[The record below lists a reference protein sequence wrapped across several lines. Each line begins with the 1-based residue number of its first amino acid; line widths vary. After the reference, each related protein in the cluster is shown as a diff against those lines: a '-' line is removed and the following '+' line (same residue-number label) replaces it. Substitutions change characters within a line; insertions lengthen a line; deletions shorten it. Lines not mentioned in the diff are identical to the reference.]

1 MRSFFVIL
9 AAVLAAGC
17 GPYLIR
23 GPQISKDAEIEDN
36 PTNRE
41 LIQVIESYRAAM
53 ERRDLPGLLALA
65 SKSYYERAGTTA
77 TDDDYS
83 YEGLEKILK
92 ERLPKLKDLRL
103 KIEVDQLILSGS
115 QAIIDYTYHGQFM
128 VRSGKGALWKEKSWE
143 SRMTLERVDGRWL
156 ITSGM

>member
-1 MRSFFVIL
+1 MRSILVIL
-9 AAVLAAGC
+9 AAGLAAGC

-41 LIQVIESYRAAM
+41 LIQVMERYRVAM
-53 ERRDLPGLLALA
+53 ERRDLPALLALA

-83 YEGLEKILK
+83 YEGLERILK
-92 ERLPKLKDLRL
+92 ERLAKVKDLRL
-103 KIEVDQLILSGS
+103 RIEIDQILLRGNL
-115 QAIIDYTYHGQFM
+115 AVIDYTYHGQFM

-143 SRMTLERVDGRWL
+143 SRMTLERVEGRWL